1 MGVTTGN
8 GGYMVGIWW
17 VVSGYPEA
25 HQPGQPICSKGKPD
39 AVKVVVMVLT
49 IQEDRQSYSPS
60 NQ

>member
-25 HQPGQPICSKGKPD
+25 ICSKGKPD